1 MKTMYI
7 ECNMGAAGDM
17 LMAALLELLPE
28 SDSFINRMNQLGI
41 PGVTVSKETS
51 VKCGI
56 TGTHIRV
63 MVRGEEEESL
73 DISMGHGHHHDH
85 SHHHGHSHGDK
96 HAHEHT
102 HDDHDH
108 HHKDMHDHEHAH
120 DDHGHHHAHDDHGH
134 HHAHNHHHTHDHGHV
149 GMAEIEDIVNDL
161 PLSDKV
167 KGDVLAVYGLIAEA
181 ESKAHGKPV
190 ETVHFHEV
198 GMMDA
203 VADIV
208 GVCLLMEELA
218 PQRVIVSPI
227 HVGSGQVKCAHG
239 ILPVPAP
246 ATAYLLK
253 GVPTYGGRIEGELC
267 TPTGAALLKH
277 FADEFGDRPVMAT
290 ESIGYGMG
298 KKDFPAANC
307 VRIFL
312 GETKWQSMSAG
323 ILKMPVVLRVSVGS
337 KYGAQHSQDWTSL
350 CAHIPG
356 LKVVFPATPYDAKGL
371 MNSALMGTDPV
382 VFFESQRIYDI
393 GEMFNPAGVP
403 EGYYEV
409 PIGEPDIK
417 REGEDITILTIGAT
431 LYRALEAAD
440 RLYDDYGLS
449 AEIIDARSLVP
460 FNYEKVIESVRRTGR
475 ILLASDAC
483 ERGSYLNDLAQN
495 ISEMAFDYL
504 DAPPVVLGAKN
515 WITPAF
521 ELEEYFFPQPD
532 WFLDIIHERILPL
545 DGHVVK
551 NNFTKSEQIRYNKYG
566 I

>member
-17 LMAALLELLPE
+17 LMAALLELLPNP
-28 SDSFINRMNQLGI
+28 DGFIKRMNQLGI
-41 PGVTVSKETS
+41 PGVTVSRETS

-63 MVRGEEEESL
+63 MVRGKEEESL
-73 DISMGHGHHHDH
+73 DIPMGHGHHHHDH
-85 SHHHGHSHGDK
+85 GYHHHGHSHGDK
-96 HAHEHT
+96 HAHEHI
-102 HDDHDH
+102 HDGHDH
-108 HHKDMHDHEHAH
+108 HHMDMHHHEHVH
-120 DDHGHHHAHDDHGH
+120 DDHRHHHVHD
-134 HHAHNHHHTHDHGHV
+134 HHHTHDHEHV

-190 ETVHFHEV
+190 EAVHFHEV

-267 TPTGAALLKH
+267 TPTGAALLKY
-277 FADEFGDRPVMAT
+277 FADDFGDRPVMAT

-312 GETKWQSMSAG
+312 GETKGQDADIIKVECNLDDMTGEELGFALQVLMKSGALDAYIVPVQMKKSRPGHILVCLCRSEDEKKIAG
-323 ILKMPVVLRVSVGS
+323 LMLKHTTTFGVRVSRYKRYTLDRTMEMIDTSYGQVSVKIGTGFDLTKS
-337 KYGAQHSQDWTSL
+337 KA
-350 CAHIPG
+350 
-356 LKVVFPATPYDAKGL
+356 
-371 MNSALMGTDPV
+371 
-382 VFFESQRIYDI
+382 E
-393 GEMFNPAGVP
+393 
-403 EGYYEV
+403 YE
-409 PIGEPDIK
+409 
-417 REGEDITILTIGAT
+417 
-431 LYRALEAAD
+431 
-440 RLYDDYGLS
+440 
-449 AEIIDARSLVP
+449 
-460 FNYEKVIESVRRTGR
+460 
-475 ILLASDAC
+475 
-483 ERGSYLNDLAQN
+483 DLARLAREN
-495 ISEMAFDYL
+495 DIS
-504 DAPPVVLGAKN
+504 
-515 WITPAF
+515 I
-521 ELEEYFFPQPD
+521 LE
-532 WFLDIIHERILPL
+532 
-545 DGHVVK
+545 VK
-551 NNFTKSEQIRYNKYG
+551 KHIK
-566 I
+566 

>member
-17 LMAALLELLPE
+17 LMAALLELLPNP
-28 SDSFINRMNQLGI
+28 DGFIKRMNQLGI
-41 PGVTVSKETS
+41 PGVTVSRETS

-63 MVRGEEEESL
+63 MVRGKEEESL
-73 DISMGHGHHHDH
+73 DIPMGHGHHHHDH
-85 SHHHGHSHGDK
+85 GYHHHGHSHGDK
-96 HAHEHT
+96 HAHEHI
-102 HDDHDH
+102 HDGHDH
-108 HHKDMHDHEHAH
+108 HHMDMHHHEHVH
-120 DDHGHHHAHDDHGH
+120 DDHRHHHVHD
-134 HHAHNHHHTHDHGHV
+134 HHHTHDHEHV

-190 ETVHFHEV
+190 EAVHFHEV

-277 FADEFGDRPVMAT
+277 FADDFGDRPVMAT

-312 GETKWQSMSAG
+312 GETKGQDADIIKVECNLDDMTGEELGYALQVLMKKWSPGCIYSPCADEKKSPRPYTG
-323 ILKMPVVLRVSVGS
+323 MPV
-337 KYGAQHSQDWTSL
+337 Q
-350 CAHIPG
+350 
-356 LKVVFPATPYDAKGL
+356 
-371 MNSALMGTDPV
+371 
-382 VFFESQRIYDI
+382 
-393 GEMFNPAGVP
+393 AG
-403 EGYYEV
+403 G
-409 PIGEPDIK
+409 
-417 REGEDITILTIGAT
+417 
-431 LYRALEAAD
+431 
-440 RLYDDYGLS
+440 
-449 AEIIDARSLVP
+449 
-460 FNYEKVIESVRRTGR
+460 
-475 ILLASDAC
+475 
-483 ERGSYLNDLAQN
+483 
-495 ISEMAFDYL
+495 
-504 DAPPVVLGAKN
+504 
-515 WITPAF
+515 
-521 ELEEYFFPQPD
+521 
-532 WFLDIIHERILPL
+532 
-545 DGHVVK
+545 
-551 NNFTKSEQIRYNKYG
+551 
-566 I
+566 